1 MKNQFLEA
9 VLGIILVAVAF
20 AMLYVVLLIIHE

>member
-9 VLGIILVAVAF
+9 VLGIILVAATF
-20 AMLYVVLLIIHE
+20 LMLYVVLLITHN